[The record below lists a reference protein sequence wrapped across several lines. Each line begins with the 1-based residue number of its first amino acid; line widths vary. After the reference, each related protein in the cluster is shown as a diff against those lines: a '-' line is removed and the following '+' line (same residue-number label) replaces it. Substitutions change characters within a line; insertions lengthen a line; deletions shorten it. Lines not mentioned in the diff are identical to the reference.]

1 MLVGMAL
8 VFAVVATFAGGWVVS
23 ANQYGRIAA
32 LTLLAIFGMTLLFPF
47 NQRSG
52 LVHMH

>member
-8 VFAVVATFAGGWVVS
+8 AFAVVATFAGGWVVS

-52 LVHMH
+52 LIHMH